1 MLWKIIYIGGKGFM
15 ENSNLPFAQHFS
27 KLREQPK
34 WGLKLIIA
42 IVVIALSTAVGAMS
56 IDYNEIYQDAGASA
70 QDMGNMQMIGLIGGI
85 VAGLIG
91 GIFGIGIT
99 FLIFLVISK
108 IMKSDA
114 TAKPIFSATLSFT
127 IITGIVGLIV
137 ALIQWIAG
145 LSPTDYNIAS
155 LNVFD
160 KGNQMLG
167 AFNLQ
172 TLISAYVF
180 GIMLFATNRLSK
192 KASIIWAIA
201 YIVVSV
207 GFALIGASFQ

>member
-42 IVVIALSTAVGAMS
+42 IVVIALSTTVGALS

-70 QDMGNMQMIGLIGGI
+70 QDMGNMQTIGL
-85 VAGLIG
+85 
-91 GIFGIGIT
+91 
-99 FLIFLVISK
+99 
-108 IMKSDA
+108 
-114 TAKPIFSATLSFT
+114 
-127 IITGIVGLIV
+127 ITGIVGLIV

-201 YIVVSV
+201 YIIVSI

>member
-42 IVVIALSTAVGAMS
+42 IVVIALSTTVGALS
-56 IDYNEIYQDAGASA
+56 IDYNEIYQDAGANA

-85 VAGLIG
+85 IAGLIG
-91 GIFGIGIT
+91 GIIGIGIT

-127 IITGIVGLIV
+127 IITGIVGR
-137 ALIQWIAG
+137 
-145 LSPTDYNIAS
+145 SEEHTS
-155 LNVFD
+155 E
-160 KGNQMLG
+160 
-167 AFNLQ
+167 LQ
-172 TLISAYVF
+172 SRFVLVC
-180 GIMLFATNRLSK
+180 RL
-192 KASIIWAIA
+192 
-201 YIVVSV
+201 
-207 GFALIGASFQ
+207 L

>member
-1 MLWKIIYIGGKGFM
+1 MPVIIVKLNVAEKIGF
-15 ENSNLPFAQHFS
+15 A
-27 KLREQPK
+27 
-34 WGLKLIIA
+34 
-42 IVVIALSTAVGAMS
+42 
-56 IDYNEIYQDAGASA
+56 
-70 QDMGNMQMIGLIGGI
+70 
-85 VAGLIG
+85 
-91 GIFGIGIT
+91 
-99 FLIFLVISK
+99 
-108 IMKSDA
+108 
-114 TAKPIFSATLSFT
+114 
-127 IITGIVGLIV
+127 V

-201 YIVVSV
+201 YIIVSI